1 MCAKTRIAGFTNMK
15 LKTTAREFNKKQ
27 FSVKT
32 MIESSLIMKSLV
44 QTHYQI
50 IFTFDLSKLKCTSY
64 FTTAGRPALI
74 SDFVAIKK
82 KKNKLSLIP
91 LL

>member
-1 MCAKTRIAGFTNMK
+1 MCAKTRIAGFTNTK

-32 MIESSLIMKSLV
+32 MIGGSLIMKSLV
-44 QTHYQI
+44 QTHYHI
-50 IFTFDLSKLKCTSY
+50 IFTFNLSKLKCTSY

-74 SDFVAIKK
+74 SDVVAIKK
-82 KKNKLSLIP
+82 KKNKLSVIP

>member
-15 LKTTAREFNKKQ
+15 LKTTAREFNKKP

-32 MIESSLIMKSLV
+32 MIGGSLIMKSLV
-44 QTHYQI
+44 QTHYHI

-74 SDFVAIKK
+74 SNFVAIKK
-82 KKNKLSLIP
+82 KYKLSLIP

>member
-32 MIESSLIMKSLV
+32 MIEVCLIMKSLV
-44 QTHYQI
+44 QTHYRI
-50 IFTFDLSKLKCTSY
+50 IFTIDLSQLKCISY
-64 FTTAGRPALI
+64 FTAAGRLALI